1 MVHHSIAVVMTSF
14 LTNFLERRV
23 YELRL
28 TRFPRSWV
36 NSGDHPATGMRRITD
51 WVRPPGSSSRISR
64 P

>member
-36 NSGDHPATGMRRITD
+36 K
-51 WVRPPGSSSRISR
+51 
-64 P
+64 